1 MQINNLIIFIL
12 ASILIS
18 GNSYAISLTT
28 TYDSSNAVKDT
39 NSVSFD
45 NSMQSS
51 KVIDAMGFGWN
62 LGNSL
67 DAHISG
73 SNEGL
78 DSETSWGN
86 PKTTESMIDALVS
99 KGFKTIRIPVTWHNH
114 LVDQKYTI
122 DPNWMNRVKTVVDM
136 CINKGLFV
144 ILNIHHDQADYGV
157 SYGEGYYPRSNQ
169 RTESEKFLLN
179 VWSQI
184 ALAFN
189 NGYDHHLIFE
199 ALNEPRLKGD
209 TYEWWY
215 QAGES
220 NSEEC
225 VSVINE
231 YNELIH
237 TVIRESGGNN
247 KLRFLLFTSG
257 AAAFSYVTSSGFT
270 LPDDTSYNPKHK
282 RILVSVHLY
291 SPYDFAL
298 NSDMSINTFTSDY
311 QSDLESTFNTLR
323 TKFVKQGYYV
333 VVTEM
338 GATDKLNTDQRVAW
352 GKYFVEKTRKLG
364 MACVVWDNN
373 VWNTNWDANEKF
385 GLLHRSQLTWEPE
398 SLVNAFITASKTSL
412 G

>member
-1 MQINNLIIFIL
+1 MQRNKLIIFVL

-18 GNSYAISLTT
+18 ADSFAISLTT
-28 TYDSSNAVKDT
+28 TYDSSNAIKDT
-39 NSVSFD
+39 KSVTFD
-45 NSMQSS
+45 SSMQSS
-51 KVIDAMGFGWN
+51 KLINAMGFGWN

-67 DAHISG
+67 DAYISG

-78 DSETSWGN
+78 NSETSWGN
-86 PKTTESMIDALVS
+86 PKTSESMINTLVS

-114 LVDQKYTI
+114 LTDQKYTI
-122 DPNWMNRVKTVVDM
+122 DPTWMNRVKTVVDM

-144 ILNIHHDQADYGV
+144 ILNVHHDQADYGI
-157 SYGEGYYPRSNQ
+157 SYGKGYYPRNDQ
-169 RTESEKFLLN
+169 KTESEKFLLN

-199 ALNEPRLKGD
+199 ALNEPRLKGN

-237 TVIRESGGNN
+237 TVIRQSGGNN
-247 KLRFLLFTSG
+247 KARFLLFTSG
-257 AAAFSYVTSSGFT
+257 AASYTYITSSGFT
-270 LPDDTSYNPKHK
+270 LPDDTAYNPKHK

-298 NSDMSINTFTSDY
+298 NEDMSKNYFTTDY
-311 QSDLESTFNTLR
+311 QNELESYFQTLR

-352 GKYFVEKTRKLG
+352 GKYFVERTRKLG

-373 VWNTNWDANEKF
+373 AWNTNWNANEKF
-385 GLLHRSQLTWEPE
+385 GLFHRDQLTWEPE
-398 SLVNAFITASKTSL
+398 SLVNAFITASQTAL

>member
-1 MQINNLIIFIL
+1 MQWNYLIAFII

-18 GNSYAISLTT
+18 VNSYAISLTT
-28 TYDSSNAVKDT
+28 TYDSSQAVKDT
-39 NSVSFD
+39 KSVTFD
-45 NSMQSS
+45 SSMQSS
-51 KVIDAMGFGWN
+51 KLIDAMGFGWN

-86 PKTTESMIDALVS
+86 PKTSESMINALVS

-114 LVDQKYTI
+114 LIDQQYTI
-122 DPNWMNRVKTVVDM
+122 DPDWMNRVKTVVDM
-136 CINKGLFV
+136 CIDKGLFV

-157 SYGEGYYPRSNQ
+157 SYGEGYYPRENQ
-169 RTESEKFLLN
+169 KTESEKFLLN

-215 QAGES
+215 SAGES

-237 TVIRESGGNN
+237 TVIRQSGGNN
-247 KLRFLLFTSG
+247 KARFLLFTSG
-257 AAAFSYVTSSGFT
+257 AASFSYITSSGFT

-298 NSDMSINTFTSDY
+298 NEDMSINTFTTDY
-311 QSDLESTFNTLR
+311 QTELENTFQTLR

-352 GKYFVEKTRKLG
+352 GTYFVERTRKLG

-373 VWNTNWDANEKF
+373 AWNTNWDANEKF
-385 GLLHRSQLTWEPE
+385 GLLHRDQITWEPE
-398 SLVNAFITASKTSL
+398 ALVNAFISASKTT
-412 G
+412 